1 MALRFNRATTD
12 DLRRWAKM
20 LRDIAD
26 EMEAAK

>member
-1 MALRFNRATTD
+1 MAIRFNSAGAV

-26 EMEAAK
+26 EMEAAE